1 MRQIAILTVLLAL
14 LLPARLPAQYT
25 RRRLPSSATA
35 TSGPYDGPA
44 VTFNGTLKA
53 LSKKQLIVD
62 LDPTDADA
70 DRQSLTFR
78 FSKKTKFLKGDQPI
92 KPTDIEVGTHISL
105 DATRDGDLK
114 LSAVNVFVPAPAK
127 PGEKPGEKPA
137 EKPGPDAK

>member
-1 MRQIAILTVLLAL
+1 MRETAILTVLLAL
-14 LLPARLPAQYT
+14 LLPARLPAQYV
-25 RRRLPSSATA
+25 RRRPSSATA
-35 TSGPYDGPA
+35 NAGPYDGPA

-127 PGEKPGEKPA
+127 PGEKPI
-137 EKPGPDAK
+137 EKPGSDAK